1 MTTLAASGTTL
12 LPAPPLPNGRPNL
25 VLTGLMGTGKTTA
38 GRLAA
43 GSLAWPFLD
52 LDAAIASR
60 AGRDVPAIFASEG
73 EAGFRERERRVVADA
88 ARLSGTVIATGGGAP
103 LDHDGFA
110 ALAASGTVA
119 VLTATADELARRLG
133 DGGGRPLLGS
143 DPAGRVRE
151 LLVRRAQAYGAAGD
165 PLDTTGRTPAAVADL
180 LVERAGTNGPTRLTL
195 TTDDGTTQ
203 VTVGDGAIGRA
214 DLRAALEGVTRAV
227 VVSDAAVAATHA
239 ARVIE
244 ALRDA
249 GIEPVGPV
257 VVPAGED
264 AKRVEILAS
273 LWDAFRAGGLDP
285 SGAVVAVGGGATLDV
300 AGFAAA
306 TYARGVTLV
315 NVPTTV
321 LAMADAAV
329 GGKVAIDHAGA
340 KNLVG
345 AFHPARLVI
354 ADTATCAS
362 LPDSARR
369 DGLAEIV
376 KAGLLASPLI
386 LDLVA
391 DAPLA
396 WAVEQSLRV
405 KIAYVA
411 ADPRDRGVRRALNLG
426 HTYAHA
432 IESASDHAISHGAAV
447 AMGLVAAAR
456 LGASLGTCPPDLAAR
471 IAAVLERIGL
481 PTSAPRLDED
491 RLLAAL
497 GADKKRAGG
506 AARFVVPAADGAA
519 LVSGVDPRDALA
531 MLRP

>member
-1 MTTLAASGTTL
+1 
-12 LPAPPLPNGRPNL
+12 
-25 VLTGLMGTGKTTA
+25 MGTGKTTV

-43 GSLAWPFLD
+43 RSLARPFLD

-60 AGRDVPAIFASEG
+60 AGCDLPAIFASEG

-88 ARLSGTVIATGGGAP
+88 ARLSGVVIATGGGAP
-103 LDHDGFA
+103 LDRDGFA
-110 ALAASGTVA
+110 ALATTGTVA
-119 VLTATADELARRLG
+119 ALTATADELARRLG
-133 DGGGRPLLGS
+133 DGAGRPLLAGQ
-143 DPAGRVRE
+143 DPAARVGE
-151 LLVRRAQAYGAAGD
+151 LLAARADAYAAFGAAV
-165 PLDTTGRTPAAVADL
+165 DTTGRTPAAVASL
-180 LVERAGTNGPTRLTL
+180 LAGRTGPAGPTRLRLVTA
-195 TTDDGTTQ
+195 DGTTH
-203 VTVGDGAIGRA
+203 VIIGDGAIGST
-214 DLRAALEGVTRAV
+214 DLRAALGGVTLAV
-227 VVSDAAVAATHA
+227 VVSDAAVAETHA
-239 ARVIE
+239 TGVVA

-285 SGAVVAVGGGATLDV
+285 SGAVIAVGGGATLDV

-306 TYARGVTLV
+306 TYARGVALV

-362 LPDSARR
+362 LPGSARR
-369 DGLAEIV
+369 EGLAEIV
-376 KAGLLASPLI
+376 KAGLLASPLV

-396 WAVEQSLRV
+396 WSVEQSLRV

-432 IESASDHAISHGAAV
+432 IESASDHAIPHGAAV

-471 IAAVLERIGL
+471 IATVLRRIGL
-481 PTSAPRLDED
+481 PASPPALDEG
-491 RLLAAL
+491 RLAAAI

-506 AARFVVPAADGAA
+506 ASRFVVPAADGAA

-531 MLRP
+531 MLGA